1 MIKNLPPLPQDEY
14 VSYDVES
21 LFTNVPLQETIN
33 YIIDE
38 IYVNKKLKPLCSK
51 LIFKRLLT
59 KLTTECTFTF
69 NNKFYRQTDGCAMG
83 GPLSVIMADIFT
95 TKMEN
100 DIVKP
105 KNPSFYKRYV
115 DDIINRRKI
124 GNEDNFLKL

>member
-1 MIKNLPPLPQDEY
+1 
-14 VSYDVES
+14 
-21 LFTNVPLQETIN
+21 
-33 YIIDE
+33 
-38 IYVNKKLKPLCSK
+38 
-51 LIFKRLLT
+51 
-59 KLTTECTFTF
+59 
-69 NNKFYRQTDGCAMG
+69 MG

-124 GNEDNFLKL
+124 GNEDNFLKLWNAYHPKVNFTVEINPSS